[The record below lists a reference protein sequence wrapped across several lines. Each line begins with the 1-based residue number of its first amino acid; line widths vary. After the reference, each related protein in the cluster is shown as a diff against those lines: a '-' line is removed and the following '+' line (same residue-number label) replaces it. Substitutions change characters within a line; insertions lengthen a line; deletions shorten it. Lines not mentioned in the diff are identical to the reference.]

1 MPDTPDGN
9 DVIEA
14 AFVNVPVEDTPL
26 TQLLKQFD
34 AVMVVA
40 SIVILLS
47 DVHFLNISE

>member
-1 MPDTPDGN
+1 MPELPVGS

-14 AFVNVPVEDTPL
+14 ALVNVPVDGTPT

-40 SIVILLS
+40 SIVILLR
-47 DVHFLNISE
+47 L